1 MRVGLNSGD
10 DELSVVSDTKSEVSE
25 VEQIPQVVVESQRS
39 VLYYAEALLIQLRE
53 IIDRVFLNSLISFQ
67 VTYV

>member
-1 MRVGLNSGD
+1 MRVGLNSSD
-10 DELSVVSDTKSEVSE
+10 DDLSVVSDTKSEVSE

-39 VLYYAEALLIQLRE
+39 VLYYAKALLIRLRE